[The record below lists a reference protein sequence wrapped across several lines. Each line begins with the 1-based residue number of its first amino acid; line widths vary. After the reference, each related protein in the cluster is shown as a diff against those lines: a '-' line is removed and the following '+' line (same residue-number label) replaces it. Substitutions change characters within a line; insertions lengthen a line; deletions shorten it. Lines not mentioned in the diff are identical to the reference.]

1 MTRNPTLRP
10 QRMLQQADALKASI
24 LRISV
29 TVDAGFSVV
38 VLLSRWFH

>member
-1 MTRNPTLRP
+1 MTRNRALRP

-29 TVDAGFSVV
+29 TVAAGFSVV

>member
-1 MTRNPTLRP
+1 MTRTPTLRP

-29 TVDAGFSVV
+29 TVAAGFSVV

>member
-1 MTRNPTLRP
+1 MTRNPTLRA

-29 TVDAGFSVV
+29 TVAAGFSVV